1 MYLLVFVLA
10 VFALVRSDS
19 ATEATPS
26 LRLVAKEPIAVAGRG
41 FRSGER
47 VRLVALG
54 SLKRVSVTTEA
65 NERGTFKV
73 SFPPLGADRCSPLVV
88 AAIGSQGSR
97 ASVKV
102 LRRPC
107 QPPRLPPSRR

>member
-1 MYLLVFVLA
+1 MYLLVLVLA
-10 VFALVRSDS
+10 VFALLRSDS
-19 ATEATPS
+19 AAEATPS
-26 LRLVAKEPIAVAGRG
+26 LRLVAKDPVAVGGRG

-54 SLKRVSVTTEA
+54 SLQRVSVTTHADET
-65 NERGTFKV
+65 GTFKA

-97 ASVKV
+97 ASVNV
-102 LRRPC
+102 MRRPC
-107 QPPRLPPSRR
+107 TPLRVPPPRR

>member
-1 MYLLVFVLA
+1 MYLLVLLLA
-10 VFALVRSDS
+10 VFALLRSDS
-19 ATEATPS
+19 AAEATPS
-26 LRLVAKEPIAVAGRG
+26 LRLFAKDPIAVGGRG
-41 FRSGER
+41 FRPGEQ

-65 NERGTFKV
+65 DERGMFKA

-88 AAIGSQGSR
+88 AAVGAEGSR

-102 LRRPC
+102 TRRPC
-107 QPPRLPPSRR
+107 TPPRLPPPRR

>member
-1 MYLLVFVLA
+1 VYLVVLVLA
-10 VFALVRSDS
+10 VFALLHSDS
-19 ATEATPS
+19 AAEAKPS
-26 LRLVAKEPIAVAGRG
+26 LRLVAEDPIAVGGRG
-41 FRSGER
+41 FRPGER

-54 SLKRVSVTTEA
+54 SLQRVSVTNEA
-65 NERGTFKV
+65 DERGTFKA

-102 LRRPC
+102 TRRPC
-107 QPPRLPPSRR
+107 PPPRLPPPRR